1 MLLAVLAGTAG
12 SYVLDGVMALIY
24 RVLPGMVM
32 PFC

>member
-1 MLLAVLAGTAG
+1 VLIGVAW
-12 SYVLDGVMALIY
+12 SYMLDGAMWLIY